1 MWEIFLRPG
10 TRARSTRRLA
20 RVLGRAGSM
29 AEIRR
34 VQPTASTRRIARM
47 TRGTPSWGRVACVSR
62 TSRAK
67 TSRWERWSLSG
78 ARACRPDACTTPRS
92 VETRTSPRNAPP
104 ASARARFVCVHSRRS
119 SPRSIDPNAR
129 SSWISMPSIVRDARE
144 FETRDEASLEID
156 RSTPPNPAV
165 SRARALAPC
174 ERVFACVAFAFALR
188 VSVFALA
195 LIVLGALVYARVVRP
210 M

>member
-92 VETRTSPRNAPP
+92 VETRTSPRDAPP

-165 SRARALAPC
+165 SRARARSRRAS
-174 ERVFACVAFAFALR
+174 AFSRASRLR
-188 VSVFALA
+188 SRDA
-195 LIVLGALVYARVVRP
+195 
-210 M
+210 